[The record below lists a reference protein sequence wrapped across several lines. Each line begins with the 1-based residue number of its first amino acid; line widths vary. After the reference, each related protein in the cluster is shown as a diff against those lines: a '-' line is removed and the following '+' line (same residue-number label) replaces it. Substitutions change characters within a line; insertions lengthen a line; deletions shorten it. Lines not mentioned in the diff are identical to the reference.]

1 MAALPQ
7 EEVGAAAEAEEGEE
21 EEEEDAGRRCST
33 CRRRSDQGRPRHRLG
48 ELPPQDGPQHPGHAV
63 ADRAGGSKP
72 LSPSPSTSCF
82 SVKKN
87 PERKRIN
94 TPFFAEVGSNEVQ
107 ILYYC
112 AKVHFSGICTLHQY
126 FFF

>member
-21 EEEEDAGRRCST
+21 EEEEDAGRRSSA
-33 CRRRSDQGRPRHRLG
+33 CRRRSDQGRSCHRPG

-72 LSPSPSTSCF
+72 LLGSASTHCYIQ
-82 SVKKN
+82 
-87 PERKRIN
+87 ERDVN
-94 TPFFAEVGSNEVQ
+94 TQLFTEVGSFE
-107 ILYYC
+107 LT
-112 AKVHFSGICTLHQY
+112 TLGPV
-126 FFF
+126 F